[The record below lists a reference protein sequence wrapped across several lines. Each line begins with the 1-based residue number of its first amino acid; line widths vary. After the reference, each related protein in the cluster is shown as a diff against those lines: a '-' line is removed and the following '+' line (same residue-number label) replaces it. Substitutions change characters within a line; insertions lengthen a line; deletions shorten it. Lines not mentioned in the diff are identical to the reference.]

1 MKDKHAETF
10 VRAIR
15 EKGSL
20 SFHMVQCLPF
30 GPPRVGKTCLYHC
43 LLDKIPPGTPS
54 TIDTPGTGSL
64 STNVLM
70 GRKMIQVKIV
80 MESQPKPAGVIVSKG
95 GKWNEVTSLPEEIA
109 IYLKSIECQCKPHSR
124 EMFDNFMSSK
134 TSSETLQA
142 SINVLDIVP
151 SKETYE
157 LTSSKDENTT
167 KPPLAGNT
175 TLDDT
180 VVRALTEHVSGGNV
194 DMDKVQDL
202 LDKSLTIFYTDTGGQ
217 PEFQEVLPALVA
229 GPTIFLLVFSL
240 LEPLNSLYR
249 VTFESAANEYE
260 IYNSSFSVKDVL
272 MQCVS
277 SITSYHDAQLRDVG
291 KHQSNDKKYIKLSPP
306 PTSVLTVGTHSD
318 LVQSV
323 ENIHEVDKELKSVL
337 GNIEIVEYFNE
348 NELIIPINNFK
359 SGDGCKVREVIERV
373 VNRTKAGVSPY
384 KVEIPVHWLG
394 LELYLRQKKCSTV
407 SLSECLEL
415 GKKFNIQE
423 EELAS
428 CLWFLHYKTGTIRYY
443 SMVNELKDTVITDPN
458 IIFVAVTEFITST
471 FTLKYAGPVV
481 RRNFKTLGLFRSDE
495 VELIFD
501 RHKKTLGITYIQFT
515 ALLSHLN
522 ILVPAHDT
530 RFDFFLPCAL
540 VHAPESDTDSIS
552 GSNDILVI
560 FFDEG
565 FVPKGIFSGLL
576 GCLCK
581 EGWDI
586 TYNADDE
593 PQLFRNKVVLS
604 VEIEGF
610 EYSID
615 CTITATSTHIEF
627 MVVANHKEQMNIVFL
642 NIQQTVKTCMQDV
655 CSRLQYGKVWNF
667 VIICEHPNCR
677 KIVSHFARVD
687 EIKKKAKC
695 MKTKR
700 AYQLRGKDCYWFS
713 SKFK

>member
-10 VRAIR
+10 LRAIR

-30 GPPRVGKTCLYHC
+30 GPPCVGKTCLYHC
-43 LLDKIPPGTPS
+43 LLDKQPPGTPS

-64 STNVLM
+64 STDVLT

-80 MESQPKPAGVIVSKG
+80 MESRQKPAEVIVSKG
-95 GKWNEVTSLPEEIA
+95 IKWNEVTSLPEEIA
-109 IYLKSIECQCKPHSR
+109 IYLKSIECQCKPQSR
-124 EMFDNFMSSK
+124 EMFDNFKSSK
-134 TSSETLQA
+134 TSSENLQA
-142 SINVLDIVP
+142 SISTLDTIP
-151 SKETYE
+151 SKEIYE
-157 LTSSKDENTT
+157 LTSSKDESTT

-202 LDKSLTIFYTDTGGQ
+202 LDKSMTIFYTDTGGQ
-217 PEFQEVLPALVA
+217 PEFHEVLPALVA

-249 VTFESAANEYE
+249 VTFESSANKYE

-291 KHQSNDKKYIKLSPP
+291 KHQSNANKYTKLSPP
-306 PTSVLTVGTHSD
+306 PTRVLTVGTHSD
-318 LVQSV
+318 LVSV
-323 ENIHEVDKELKSVL
+323 EDIHKVDKELQSVL
-337 GNIEIVEYFNE
+337 GNKAIIEYFNE
-348 NELIIPINNFK
+348 NELVIPINNFN
-359 SGDGCKVREVIERV
+359 SDDGCKVKEVIDRV
-373 VNRTKAGVSPY
+373 VNRMKAGVSPY
-384 KVEIPVHWLG
+384 KIEIPVHWLG

-407 SLSECLEL
+407 SLSECIEL

-443 SMVNELKDTVITDPN
+443 SIVNELKDTVITEPN

-471 FTLKYAGPVV
+471 FTLKYADPVV
-481 RRNFKTLGLFRSDE
+481 CRNFKTLGLFRSDE
-495 VELIFD
+495 VALIFD
-501 RHKKTLGITYIQFT
+501 RHKKTLGINYGQFI

-540 VHAPESDTDSIS
+540 VHAPEAYTDSS
-552 GSNDILVI
+552 YTSNNFLIT
-560 FFDEG
+560 FDEG

-576 GCLCK
+576 GSLCK
-581 EGWDI
+581 EGCKI
-586 TYNADDE
+586 TYDADGK
-593 PQLFRNKVVLS
+593 PQLFRNKAVLS
-604 VEIEGF
+604 VEAEGL

-615 CTITATSTHIEF
+615 CTIASSPSVLEVGIENHIEQ
-627 MVVANHKEQMNIVFL
+627 NDIVYPS
-642 NIQQTVKTCMQDV
+642 IKITVERCMQDA
-655 CSRLQYGKVWNF
+655 CSALHYYNEWSFGLNCKHR
-667 VIICEHPNCR
+667 NCR
-677 KIVSHFARVD
+677 NIDSHVAKVD
-687 EIKKKAKC
+687 EINMKAEC
-695 MKTKR
+695 MRTR
-700 AYQLRGKDCYWFS
+700 RMYQLKGKDLPWFI
-713 SKFK
+713 SKFKQC

>member
-1 MKDKHAETF
+1 MKDKHAEAF

-43 LLDKIPPGTPS
+43 LLDKQPPGTPS

-64 STNVLM
+64 STDVLT

-80 MESQPKPAGVIVSKG
+80 MESRQKPAEVIVSKG
-95 GKWNEVTSLPEEIA
+95 RKWNEVTSLPEEIA
-109 IYLKSIECQCKPHSR
+109 IYLKSIECQCKPQSR
-124 EMFDNFMSSK
+124 EMFDNFKSSK
-134 TSSETLQA
+134 TSSENLQA
-142 SINVLDIVP
+142 SISTLDTIP
-151 SKETYE
+151 SKEIYE
-157 LTSSKDENTT
+157 LTSSKDESTT

-202 LDKSLTIFYTDTGGQ
+202 LDKSMTIFYTDTGGQ
-217 PEFQEVLPALVA
+217 PEFHEVLPALVA

-249 VTFESAANEYE
+249 VTFESSANEYE

-291 KHQSNDKKYIKLSPP
+291 KHQSNANKYTKLSPP
-306 PTSVLTVGTHSD
+306 PTRVLTVGTHSD
-318 LVQSV
+318 LVSV
-323 ENIHEVDKELKSVL
+323 EDIHKVDKELQSVL
-337 GNIEIVEYFNE
+337 GNKAIIEYFNE
-348 NELIIPINNFK
+348 NELVIPINNFN
-359 SGDGCKVREVIERV
+359 SDDGCKVKEVIDRV
-373 VNRTKAGVSPY
+373 VNRMKAGVSPY
-384 KVEIPVHWLG
+384 KIEIPVHWLG

-407 SLSECLEL
+407 SLSECIEL

-443 SMVNELKDTVITDPN
+443 SIVNELKDTVITEPN

-471 FTLKYAGPVV
+471 FTLKYADPVV
-481 RRNFKTLGLFRSDE
+481 CRNFKTLGLFRSDE
-495 VELIFD
+495 VELIFN
-501 RHKKTLGITYIQFT
+501 RHKKTLGINYEQFI

-540 VHAPESDTDSIS
+540 VHAPEAYTESSYT
-552 GSNDILVI
+552 SNNFLIT
-560 FFDEG
+560 FDEG

-576 GCLCK
+576 GSLCK
-581 EGWDI
+581 EGCKI
-586 TYNADDE
+586 TYDADGK
-593 PQLFRNKVVLS
+593 PQLFRNKAVLS
-604 VEIEGF
+604 VEAEGL

-615 CTITATSTHIEF
+615 CTIASSPSVLEVGIENHIEQ
-627 MVVANHKEQMNIVFL
+627 NDIVYPS
-642 NIQQTVKTCMQDV
+642 IKITVERCMQNA
-655 CSRLQYGKVWNF
+655 CSALHYYNEWSFCLNCKHR
-667 VIICEHPNCR
+667 NCR
-677 KIVSHFARVD
+677 NIDSHVAKVD
-687 EIKKKAKC
+687 EINMKAEC
-695 MKTKR
+695 MRTR
-700 AYQLRGKDCYWFS
+700 RMYQLKGKDLSWFI
-713 SKFK
+713 SKFKQC

>member
-1 MKDKHAETF
+1 MKDKHTEAF

-15 EKGSL
+15 EKGFL

-43 LLDKIPPGTPS
+43 LLDKLPPGTPL
-54 TIDTPGTGSL
+54 TIDTPGTGYL
-64 STNVLM
+64 STDVLT

-80 MESQPKPAGVIVSKG
+80 MESQQKPAEVIVSKG
-95 GKWNEVTSLPEEIA
+95 RKWTEVTSLPEEIA
-109 IYLKSIECQCKPHSR
+109 IYLKSIECQCKPQSR
-124 EMFDNFMSSK
+124 EIFDNFMSSK
-134 TSSETLQA
+134 TSSENLQA
-142 SINVLDIVP
+142 SISVLDTVP

-157 LTSSKDENTT
+157 LTSSQDENTT

-180 VVRALTEHVSGGNV
+180 VVKALTEHVSGGNV

-202 LDKSLTIFYTDTGGQ
+202 LDKSMTIFYTDTGGQ
-217 PEFQEVLPALVA
+217 PEFHEVLPALVA

-272 MQCVS
+272 MQCIS

-291 KHQSNDKKYIKLSPP
+291 EHQSNANKYTKLSPP

-318 LVQSV
+318 LVSK
-323 ENIHEVDKELKSVL
+323 EDIHEVDQELKSVL
-337 GNIEIVEYFNE
+337 DNKEIIEYFNE
-348 NELIIPINNFK
+348 DELIIPINNFK

-373 VNRTKAGVSPY
+373 VNRMKAGVSPY

-407 SLSECLEL
+407 SYSECLEL

-443 SMVNELKDTVITDPN
+443 SMVNELKDTVITEPN

-471 FTLKYAGPVV
+471 FTLKYANPVV
-481 RRNFKTLGLFRSDE
+481 CRNFKTLGLFRSDE
-495 VELIFD
+495 VQFIFD
-501 RHKKTLGITYIQFT
+501 RHKKTLGITYRQFI

-522 ILVPAHDT
+522 ILVPAHVT
-530 RFDFFLPCAL
+530 KFDFFLPCAL

-552 GSNDILVI
+552 GSNDILLM
-560 FFDEG
+560 FFDKG

-576 GCLCK
+576 GSLCK
-581 EGWDI
+581 EGWEI
-586 TYNADDE
+586 TYNAKRE

-604 VEIEGF
+604 VEIEGL

-615 CTITATSTHIEF
+615 CTITATSTNIEF
-627 MVVANHKEQMNIVFL
+627 MVVANHKEQMNI
-642 NIQQTVKTCMQDV
+642 QQAVETCMQDV

-677 KIVSHFARVD
+677 KIDSHFASVD

-695 MKTKR
+695 MMTKR
-700 AYQLRGKDCYWFS
+700 IYQLGEKKSYFFS